1 MVTLLSDTFSK
12 TRVRKLIVTEP
23 KTVAELLIEL
33 ELSDDHVVLIGGK
46 RVNLDYQIQE
56 NDAVV
61 VLPRIAGG

>member
-1 MVTLLSDTFSK
+1 MTFLSDTISK
-12 TRVRKLIVTEP
+12 PRVRKFIVTEP

-46 RVNLDYQIQE
+46 RVELDHLIQE
-56 NDAVV
+56 NESVV